1 MTDNSTSPSP
11 PPTAPL
17 RLGVLISGGGRTL
30 LNVLDE
36 INAGRLDAEVAVVIA
51 SKNCS
56 GIERCLNAGLDV
68 KLVEY
73 ASFRDASGRVN
84 VEAYTAALLDVLDAA
99 KVDLIAMMGFL
110 SRWNIPSRYDGRVMN
125 IHNALLPNFGGQGMF
140 GHHVH
145 EAVLAQGCK
154 VSGCTVHFADNEYD
168 TGPIV
173 VQRTVPVFDTDTP
186 DELAARV
193 FEQECLAYPEAIRL
207 FAAGRLEILGPRVRI
222 RPVQ

>member
-56 GIERCLNAGLDV
+56 GIERCLNVGLDV

-73 ASFRDASGRVN
+73 ASFRDASGRVD

-125 IHNALLPNFGGQGMF
+125 IHPALLPNFGGQGMF

-145 EAVLAQGCK
+145 EAVLAQGGK

-186 DELAARV
+186 DTLAARV

>member
-1 MTDNSTSPSP
+1 MADNSSSPSTRSP
-11 PPTAPL
+11 SPL

-56 GIERCLNAGLDV
+56 GIERCRNAGLDV

-73 ASFRDASGRVN
+73 ASFRDASGRVD

-110 SRWNIPSRYDGRVMN
+110 SRWNIPSRYAGRVMN
-125 IHNALLPNFGGQGMF
+125 IHPALLPNFGGQGMF

-145 EAVLAQGCK
+145 EAVLAQGGK

-186 DELAARV
+186 DTLAARV

>member
-1 MTDNSTSPSP
+1 M
-11 PPTAPL
+11 
-17 RLGVLISGGGRTL
+17 
-30 LNVLDE
+30 
-36 INAGRLDAEVAVVIA
+36 
-51 SKNCS
+51 
-56 GIERCLNAGLDV
+56 

-73 ASFRDASGRVN
+73 ASFRDASGRVD

-125 IHNALLPNFGGQGMF
+125 IHPALLPNFGGQGMF

-145 EAVLAQGCK
+145 EAVLAQGGK

-186 DELAARV
+186 DTLAARV